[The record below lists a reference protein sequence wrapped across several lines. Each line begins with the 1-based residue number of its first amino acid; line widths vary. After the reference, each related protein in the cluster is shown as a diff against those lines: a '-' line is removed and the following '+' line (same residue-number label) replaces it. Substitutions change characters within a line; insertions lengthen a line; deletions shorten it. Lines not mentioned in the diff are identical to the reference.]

1 MGFRKNSRGADTAE
15 TSVAESSGGVAVAE
29 ASGKKAKKRKPHD
42 LLSSVVKEST
52 VGAAVALMRDNPR
65 FDLPDGRSWVVLG
78 LRAVDIGGLSMKQ
91 KGDEAKGSIIE
102 LISADQIH
110 TVATMEMLENET
122 LGIIPSA
129 NTLERMG
136 EFSLLKNAPY
146 LWIVMT
152 KTPEGTLAANPVEQ
166 TTYADAVEVA
176 EGRAQIAQILPEVWT
191 WAGGEAAGADGGEDA
206 AHTFTAPAEDD
217 PFHEDTG
224 LGEEEGSPFGG
235 EEDPF
240 GAEAEPAGEA
250 PVDYAALA
258 AAEFSVDDDEGVGG
272 ADFGEF
278 EKQFAGVVDDE
289 PVPAAV
295 PAFVEAPRTDDRVV
309 DEAEVRSSIARRF
322 LSSDLDLRVDLE
334 AFETNFASGA
344 PVVSFPIDD
353 EATDWLGQQVNLLA
367 RQANTEMAQL
377 HRSNID
383 ELRNFWV
390 SLMSRHTEQ
399 VISDVSPE
407 REGSYYHRLLAAAKL
422 DLDERRQ
429 KGPEEVSA
437 MRQQLVDR
445 YESEAA
451 ARGRQAA
458 EQAVARYKD
467 QNRAR
472 LEREIAEVGLNNEQA
487 SEEFFEGAKQ
497 IILETRRRDAEA
509 RMDLGMTK
517 VMDVVIERQ
526 QAHRDAEEELLRRWS
541 AQMTQF
547 LDENRKND
555 VARSEALA
563 EELSRSTRIEQL
575 NAEHAAHVDQLRQEQ
590 ASKIAELDRDRN
602 AVQQAAMEEL
612 ASRERDWNNQLA
624 AEQQKTDAA
633 NTRIQ
638 DLLGQFNTH
647 SAALAE
653 QYDGQIKALKAD
665 KKSVER
671 QMKQTEK
678 VQSRMNKM
686 LILVVVVMALAALLV
701 GFIVGTTVGASS
713 AAPVGAA
720 GLLLDTAGMLPP
732 V

>member
-15 TSVAESSGGVAVAE
+15 TSIAESPGGVAVAE
-29 ASGKKAKKRKPHD
+29 APGKKAKKRKPHD

-52 VGAAVALMRDNPR
+52 VGAAVALMRENAE
-65 FDLPDGRSWVVLG
+65 FSLPDGRSWLVLG
-78 LRAVDIGGLSMKQ
+78 LRTEDIGGLSMKQ
-91 KGDEAKGSIIE
+91 KSDEAKGSIIE

-110 TVATMEMLENET
+110 TVATLEMLENET

-129 NTLERMG
+129 TTLERME

-146 LWIVMT
+146 LWVVMT

-166 TTYADAVEVA
+166 TTYAAAVDVA
-176 EGRAQIAQILPEVWT
+176 EGRAQIAHLLPEVWE
-191 WAGGEAAGADGGEDA
+191 WAGGGNAGTDSDDEPTLAGAADGA
-206 AHTFTAPAEDD
+206 
-217 PFHEDTG
+217 
-224 LGEEEGSPFGG
+224 
-235 EEDPF
+235 EDPF
-240 GAEAEPAGEA
+240 GVDAASGTDEANPFGPNADLPAEE

-258 AAEFSVDDDEGVGG
+258 AQEFEADVEPVGS

-278 EKQFAGVVDDE
+278 EKQFADELDDD
-289 PVPAAV
+289 PVPAAP
-295 PAFVEAPRTDDRVV
+295 PAVVAEAPGADDRVV

-334 AFETNFASGA
+334 AFETNFATSA
-344 PVVSFPIDD
+344 PVVSFPVD
-353 EATDWLGQQVNLLA
+353 ERATDWLGQQVNLLA
-367 RQANTEMAQL
+367 RQANTELAQL

-399 VISDVSPE
+399 VISDVSPD
-407 REGSYYHRLLAAAKL
+407 REGSYYNRLLAAAKM

-429 KGPEEVSA
+429 KGPEEVA
-437 MRQQLVDR
+437 ALRQQLVDR

-458 EQAVARYKD
+458 EQAVGRYKD

-472 LEREIAEVGLNNEQA
+472 LEREIAEVGLTNEQA
-487 SEEFFEGAKQ
+487 SEEFFDGAKQ
-497 IILETRRRDAEA
+497 IILDTRRRDAEA

-547 LDENRKND
+547 LDDNRKND

-575 NAEHAAHVDQLRQEQ
+575 NAEHAAHVEKIRHEQ
-590 ASKIAELDRDRN
+590 ANKVAELDREMNLVRE
-602 AVQQAAMEEL
+602 AAIEEL
-612 ASRERDWNNQLA
+612 SGRERDWNSQLA
-624 AEQQKTDAA
+624 AEQQKTAAA

-638 DLLGQFNTH
+638 DLLSQFNTH
-647 SAALAE
+647 STALEE
-653 QYDGQIKALKAD
+653 QYSGQIRALKAD
-665 KKSVER
+665 KKSAER
-671 QMKQTEK
+671 QMKQAAK

-686 LILVVVVMALAALLV
+686 LVLVVVVLAMAALLV

-720 GLLLDTAGMLPP
+720 AGLLFDTAGALRP

>member
-1 MGFRKNSRGADTAE
+1 MGFRKNSRGAEAAE

-29 ASGKKAKKRKPHD
+29 VSGKKAKKRKPHD

-52 VGAAVALMRDNPR
+52 VGAAVALMRESPN
-65 FDLPDGRSWVVLG
+65 FALPDGCSWVVLG
-78 LRAVDIGGLSMKQ
+78 LQAQDIGGLSMKQ

-110 TVATMEMLENET
+110 TVATLEMLESET
-122 LGIIPSA
+122 LGIIPEA
-129 NTLERMG
+129 NTLERMA

-146 LWIVMT
+146 LWVVMT
-152 KTPEGTLAANPVEQ
+152 KTPEGTLAANPVEK
-166 TTYADAVEVA
+166 TTYAAAVDVA
-176 EGRAQIAQILPEVWT
+176 EGHARIAQLLPEVWA
-191 WAGGEAAGADGGEDA
+191 WAGGEDAGDGEEVTDNS
-206 AHTFTAPAEDD
+206 TAPAADD
-217 PFHEDTG
+217 PFHEDAG
-224 LGEEEGSPFGG
+224 FGAEEGSPFGADVELPP
-235 EEDPF
+235 EE
-240 GAEAEPAGEA
+240 

-258 AAEFSVDDDEGVGG
+258 AKEFEADEPLSGG
-272 ADFGEF
+272 DFGEF
-278 EKQFAGVVDDE
+278 EKQFADGLDE
-289 PVPAAV
+289 DPVPAAV
-295 PAFVEAPRTDDRVV
+295 PAAFADTTAPRADERVV

-334 AFETNFASGA
+334 AFETNFATGA
-344 PVVSFPIDD
+344 PAVSFPVD
-353 EATDWLGQQVNLLA
+353 EQATDWLGQQVNIMA
-367 RQANTEMAQL
+367 RQANTELAHL
-377 HRSNID
+377 HRSNVD

-547 LDENRKND
+547 LDDNRKND

-575 NAEHAAHVDQLRQEQ
+575 NAEHAARIELLRQEQ
-590 ASKIAELDRDRN
+590 ADKIAELDREMNLVRE
-602 AVQQAAMEEL
+602 AAIEEL
-612 ASRERDWNNQLA
+612 SGRERDWNNQLA
-624 AEQQKTDAA
+624 AAEQKTDAA

-638 DLLGQFNTH
+638 DLLSQFNTH
-647 SAALAE
+647 SAALEE
-653 QYDGQIKALKAD
+653 QYSGQIKALKAD

-671 QMKQTEK
+671 QMKQTER

-686 LILVVVVMALAALLV
+686 LVLVVVVLALAALLV
-701 GFIVGTTVGASS
+701 GFIVGTTVGAAS

-720 GLLLDTAGMLPP
+720 AGLLFDTAGVLPP